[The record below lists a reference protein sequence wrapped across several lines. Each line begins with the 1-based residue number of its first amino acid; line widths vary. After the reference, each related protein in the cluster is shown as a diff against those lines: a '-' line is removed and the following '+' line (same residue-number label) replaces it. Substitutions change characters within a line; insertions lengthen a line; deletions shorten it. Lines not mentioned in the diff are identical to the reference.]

1 MARMKY
7 LVKNANLWNVSS
19 FKAQGNCI
27 SKCCILS
34 THYIYVHAKSNLHND
49 KEFKTMMFLKTFK
62 KINKV
67 ILVTPTSRYFFINFL

>member
-7 LVKNANLWNVSS
+7 LVKNAHLWNVSS

-34 THYIYVHAKSNLHND
+34 THNIYVHAKSNLHND
-49 KEFKTMMFLKTFK
+49 KEFKTMMLLKTFK
-62 KINKV
+62 KLTK
-67 ILVTPTSRYFFINFL
+67 